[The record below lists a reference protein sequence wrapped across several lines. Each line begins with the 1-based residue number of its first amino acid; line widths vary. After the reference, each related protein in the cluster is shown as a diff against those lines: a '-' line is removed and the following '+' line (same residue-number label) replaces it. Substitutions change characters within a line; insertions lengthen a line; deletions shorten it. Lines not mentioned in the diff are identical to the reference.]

1 MEGIEQNINY
11 EVKKRED
18 IINGLWIDPEELQK
32 IKMAINYGLDKKYSS
47 LSRIK
52 RGYDLK

>member
-18 IINGLWIDPEELQK
+18 IINGLWIDSEELQK
-32 IKMAINYGLDKKYSS
+32 IKMMINHNLGGNYSS